1 MMSDEQIRVSERR
14 HFVDSARNL
23 AQSSES
29 RSQPRRGRRRSY
41 VERDLSSV
49 AIFFAF
55 VLPGLLLGAWSAK
68 LYLTDAPAEVQS
80 VLYRNG
86 LFLPHSHYALV
97 EAAREALFQ
106 LPVWCLSA
114 AISVLLIIF
123 APLVNLLRTVA
134 R

>member
-1 MMSDEQIRVSERR
+1 MISEEQIRVSERR
-14 HFVDSARNL
+14 HFIDSARNL
-23 AQSSES
+23 AQSSDS

-41 VERDLSSV
+41 VERDWSWV

-68 LYLTDAPAEVQS
+68 LYMMDGPTEVQS

-86 LFLPHSHYALV
+86 LFLPHSRYAAF
-97 EAAREALFQ
+97 EAAREALLQ

-114 AISVLLIIF
+114 AISALLITF

>member
-23 AQSSES
+23 AQSSDS
-29 RSQPRRGRRRSY
+29 RSQPRRGRRRSH

-49 AIFFAF
+49 AIFLAF

-86 LFLPHSHYALV
+86 LFLPHSHYAVV
-97 EAAREALFQ
+97 EAAREAFFQ
-106 LPVWCLSA
+106 LPV
-114 AISVLLIIF
+114 
-123 APLVNLLRTVA
+123 
-134 R
+134 